1 MYERLIM
8 LNWITKT
15 LLVLSL
21 TLPVALAA
29 NEKLTCGDGKWRKQ
43 VAVGKFEEEKIQLC
57 HDGGG
62 VHFTSPDC
70 AEDTKKCLPKPR
82 EKKDELRLKTEVGSP
97 GFKAC
102 DKYTGSAVFVDVW
115 FKEKWHQTA
124 LCLFNKGKTFVDTNE
139 MIKISR
145 GP

>member
-1 MYERLIM
+1 M
-8 LNWITKT
+8 LKWLTKI
-15 LLVLSL
+15 LLVASC
-21 TLPVALAA
+21 TLPTAFAVEA
-29 NEKLTCGDGKWRKQ
+29 KLQCGEGKWRKQ
-43 VAVGKFEEEKIQLC
+43 VAVGKFEEEKVQLC
-57 HDGGG
+57 HDGSG

-70 AEDTKKCLPKPR
+70 AVNAAKCLPKPR
-82 EKKDELRLKTEVGSP
+82 EKKDELRLKNEVGSP

-102 DKYTGSAVFVDVW
+102 DKYTGTPVFVDVW

-124 LCLFNKGKTFVDTNE
+124 LCLFNKGKSFVDTNE